1 MTGRLCSLLM
11 YFSYF
16 IIYSFFGFILET
28 LFALIT
34 VGQLQSR
41 KCFLFN
47 LLCPVYGLGAI
58 AILLSTEPFKQNKP
72 LTFLIGM
79 AAATLVEY
87 VTDYVYKNI
96 LGTSFWDYSHLPL
109 NVNGRVCLLFSFFW
123 GLLSLALVYIIHP
136 FISKYSARIPNGV
149 ILFVMIF
156 FTIDAVLSV
165 ILLNKYNTKNALNLS
180 WLLAKR

>member
-1 MTGRLCSLLM
+1 
-11 YFSYF
+11 
-16 IIYSFFGFILET
+16 
-28 LFALIT
+28 
-34 VGQLQSR
+34 
-41 KCFLFN
+41 
-47 LLCPVYGLGAI
+47 
-58 AILLSTEPFKQNKP
+58 
-72 LTFLIGM
+72 M

-87 VTDYVYKNI
+87 VTDYVYKNV

-123 GLLSLALVYIIHP
+123 GLLSLALVYVIHP

-165 ILLNKYNTKNALNLS
+165 VLLNKYNTKNALNLS